1 MAGFKEG
8 FADEQKRGEGG
19 KEPLSKRKQKSK
31 KSEVIGEEKMP
42 KEAR

>member
-19 KEPLSKRKQKSK
+19 KEPLSKRKQ
-31 KSEVIGEEKMP
+31 SEVIGEEKMP